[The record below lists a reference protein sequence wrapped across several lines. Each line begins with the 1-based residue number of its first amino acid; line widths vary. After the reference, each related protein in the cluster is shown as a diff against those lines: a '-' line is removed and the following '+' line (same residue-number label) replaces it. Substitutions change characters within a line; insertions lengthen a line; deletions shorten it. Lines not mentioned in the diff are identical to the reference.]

1 MIWRKIIPNLHHA
14 NSFDF
19 KEKIPVEV
27 IHYFLMAFIFPSDGI
42 KGTIISG
49 NYPFI
54 KMV

>member
-1 MIWRKIIPNLHHA
+1 MIWRKIISNLYHA

-19 KEKIPVEV
+19 KEKIPVEA